1 MLNRVFAGFVV
12 VFWAA
17 MMAALVRVEIFPKP
31 TVLDTCPT
39 EQVLKKIFAN
49 PNPARLNIYRGK
61 PFGEPV
67 GSCAIE
73 ILPQLRGDDP
83 PPGQEPDAYIV
94 SSKLTMRLPMWGVAF
109 WILQGTSTFNRHLDL
124 EDFDVTMQTR
134 RGGDTFHIKGDD
146 ATRKVT
152 VSLDFGDFSDER
164 TFDYSEI
171 QGMGLANELGI
182 PGLPNLGLSKDGTV
196 PGSSSSGAHPQVVTT
211 SYYDRLEIA
220 GSRQRV
226 YLIHSRIGDQI
237 WTKIWVSEA
246 DGEVL
251 KVSTSLGFEMVSE
264 LVKVGAS
271 Q

>member
-39 EQVLKKIFAN
+39 EQVLRKIFAN
-49 PNPARLNIYRGK
+49 PTPARLNIYRGK
-61 PFGEPV
+61 PFGEPI

-73 ILPQLRGDDP
+73 IHPQLRGNDP

-94 SSKLTMRLPMWGVAF
+94 SSELKMRLPMWGVSF
-109 WILQGTSTFNRHLDL
+109 WILNGTSTFNRQLDL

-134 RGGDTFHIKGDD
+134 HGGDRFHIVGND
-146 ATRKVT
+146 ATKKVT
-152 VSLDFGDFSDER
+152 VSLDFGDFQDER
-164 TFDYSEI
+164 TFDYNEI
-171 QGMGLANELGI
+171 QGVGLANGLGI
-182 PGLPNLGLSKDGTV
+182 PGLPNLDLSKDNMASRVSNTGT
-196 PGSSSSGAHPQVVTT
+196 HPHLVTT
-211 SYYDRLEIA
+211 SYFDRLEIA
-220 GSRQRV
+220 GSWQRV
-226 YLIHSRIGDQI
+226 YLIHSKFGDQY
-237 WTKIWVSEA
+237 WTKIWVSET

-251 KVSTSLGFEMVSE
+251 KVSTSLGFEMVNE
-264 LVKVGAS
+264 LVKAGAI